1 MAKTFTITITDAEE
15 KAFAWDIVDPETWV
29 ENVVK
34 EKCRKC
40 IDRLYD
46 AEVKRMTD
54 DDTVTTIPADKNTV
68 VNNASIKTA
77 KQRED
82 ELLANL
88 PQ

>member
-1 MAKTFTITITDAEE
+1 MAKTFTVTITDAEE

-40 IDRLYD
+40 INRLYD

-54 DDTVTTIPADKNTV
+54 DDTVSTIPADKNTV
-68 VNNASIKTA
+68 VNNANVKTA
-77 KQRED
+77 KQVED
-82 ELLANL
+82 ELLASF
-88 PQ
+88 PE

>member
-1 MAKTFTITITDAEE
+1 MGPISSE
-15 KAFAWDIVDPETWV
+15 KFIFQIIILF
-29 ENVVK
+29 ENAVK

-68 VNNASIKTA
+68 VNNAVVKTA
-77 KQRED
+77 KQRQD
-82 ELLANL
+82 EEAH
-88 PQ
+88 PE